1 MGGPAG
7 QGQGSQQAQDR
18 AKPGQRRIA
27 LWTRD
32 YARLPGIPDE
42 YLGPDGAPRA
52 AWSRFL
58 DAFAAL
64 SPGEIERRFASADR
78 HLREAGVTYRA
89 PGDTADRDW
98 PLSHLPLIIDEADW
112 RQLAAGIAQR
122 AQLLEM
128 VLRDI
133 YGEGKLV
140 AQGAIP
146 AAAIA
151 GSSEYLREVCG
162 VRPPGGRY
170 LNFYAADIGRG
181 PDGRWW
187 VLGDRTQ
194 APSGAGYAL
203 ENRLVLSRAFS
214 TLYKSMNVERV
225 APFFEAFR
233 DSLRASA
240 DRDEPRIGLLTPGN
254 FSETYFEHATLA
266 RYLGFMLVEGDDLA
280 VSGDRIHI
288 RTVAG
293 LKRIDVLLRRVDS
306 NFLDPLELDAS
317 SHLGVPGLIDVL
329 RKGGVAIANM
339 PGSGV
344 LEARAL
350 LGFLPSLARRLL
362 GEELMMPHIA
372 TWWCG
377 QKNAR
382 EEVLSRLDDLAI
394 EGAYTRGVPGFAGND
409 PVLAS
414 ELPPE
419 ERARLVGAI
428 GDRGIDFVGQEQVR
442 LSTTPVWENGRVT
455 PRPFVLRV
463 FAAAT
468 KNGWAI
474 MPGGFCRIA
483 EQADARAISMG
494 DGARAAD
501 VWVVSDKAVQ
511 ASTLLP
517 AVDTVRIRRIAGV
530 LPSRAADNLFWLGR
544 YLERAEATLRLI
556 RVLGSSL
563 RDPTRTDRA
572 SSGLPSVDRIQRL
585 LVTWSAATQ
594 TSRSQSA
601 KVAAEALQSEQRFGS
616 ALSLI
621 RTAFRTAGS
630 LRERLSPDAWQVI
643 TEMSERLA
651 WEIDDDDGVV
661 STAELVLRDLA
672 SFAGLAQENMNRAA
686 GWRFLDMGRRVERAI
701 NTMRFARQFAYDE
714 AGDEDLDILLTL
726 VDCQITYRSRYLV
739 GPLLA
744 PIRDLVVLDT
754 FNPRSAAFQIQA
766 LNDHVAAL
774 PSLKEYGLI
783 ERPHRLAVAVQSAL
797 TTSEAST
804 LDAKAMFSLEQEM
817 LSLADAIGLHY
828 FPHGPNASRPEK
840 LTGLA

>member
-1 MGGPAG
+1 MAG
-7 QGQGSQQAQDR
+7 QGGQSNTQENKAR
-18 AKPGQRRIA
+18 PGQRRMA
-27 LWTRD
+27 QWTRD

-42 YLGPDGAPRA
+42 YIGPDGAPRA
-52 AWSRFL
+52 AWTRFF

-64 SPGEIERRFASADR
+64 TPADIERRFASADR

-89 PGDTADRDW
+89 PGETADRLW
-98 PLSHLPLIIDEADW
+98 PLSHLPLIIDETDW
-112 RQLAAGIAQR
+112 QQLTAGIAQR

-128 VLRDI
+128 VLRDL
-133 YGEGKLV
+133 YGEGRLV
-140 AQGAIP
+140 ADGAVP

-151 GSSEYLREVCG
+151 GSNEYLRSVCG

-170 LNFYAADIGRG
+170 LHLYAADVGRG

-187 VLGDRTQ
+187 VLSDRTQ

-214 TLYKSMNVERV
+214 NLYKSMNVERV

-240 DRDEPRIGLLTPGN
+240 DRDEPRIGLLTPGA
-254 FSETYFEHATLA
+254 FSETYFEHATIA
-266 RYLGFMLVEGDDLA
+266 RYLGFLLVEGDDLA

-293 LKRIDVLLRRVDS
+293 LKRLDVLLRRVDS

-329 RKGGVAIANM
+329 RKNGVVIANM

-350 LGFLPSLARRLL
+350 LGFLPSLCRRLL
-362 GEELMMPHIA
+362 GENLIMPHIA

-377 QKNAR
+377 QKSAR
-382 EEVLSRLDDLAI
+382 EEVLSRLDEFAI
-394 EGAYTRGVPGFAGND
+394 EGAYGRGVPGFASNG
-409 PVLAS
+409 PVLAG
-414 ELPPE
+414 ELSPA
-419 ERARLVGAI
+419 ERERLRTAI
-428 GDRGIDFVGQEQVR
+428 SDRGIDYVGQELVR
-442 LSTTPVWENGRVT
+442 LSTTPVWEQGRIA

-468 KNGWAI
+468 PHGWTI
-474 MPGGFCRIA
+474 LPGGFCRIA
-483 EQADARAISMG
+483 EQADARAVSMG

-501 VWVVSDKAVQ
+501 VWVVSDKAVS

-517 AVDTVRIRRIAGV
+517 AADTVRIRRIAGV
-530 LPSRAADNLFWLGR
+530 VPSRAADNLFWLGR

-556 RVLGSSL
+556 RALGTPTRDPAKGSSA
-563 RDPTRTDRA
+563 T
-572 SSGLPSVDRIQRL
+572 GLPSVERIQRL
-585 LVTWSAATQ
+585 LVTWGAT
-594 TSRSQSA
+594 SQA
-601 KVAAEALQSEQRFGS
+601 TRANPARVAAEALQSSEKFGS
-616 ALSLI
+616 ALSLVRSAQ
-621 RTAFRTAGS
+621 RTATS

-643 TEMSERLA
+643 TEMVERLA
-651 WEIDDDDGVV
+651 LEVHDDDGVV
-661 STAELVLRDLA
+661 SAAELTLQELA

-686 GWRFLDMGRRVERAI
+686 GWRFLEMGRRAERAI
-701 NTMRFARQFAYDE
+701 NTTRFTRQFAYDE
-714 AGDEDLDILLTL
+714 AGDEDLDVLLTL

-739 GPLLA
+739 GPSLA
-744 PIRDLVVLDT
+744 PVRDLAVLDPY
-754 FNPRSAAFQIQA
+754 NPRSVAFQVAA
-766 LNDHVAAL
+766 LNEHIASL
-774 PSLKEYGLI
+774 PSLKEHGLI
-783 ERPHRLAVAVQSAL
+783 ERPQRLAVALQAML
-797 TTSEAST
+797 TTSEAASLDVKT
-804 LDAKAMFSLEQEM
+804 LFALEQD
-817 LSLADAIGLHY
+817 LLNLADAIGLHY